1 MDIRK
6 SKNFAKVVQHS
17 GAAERVAE
25 DTRKNSRFY
34 DPKKKRYEYDDPE
47 EEIADVLAR
56 NSYRRNEVP
65 EYHQQTPEESLAQRR
80 QIIRAADDRSDLER
94 LQDERRSYARQY
106 GGQTRNTIDKLIGIA
121 LERTDSERAA
131 KMQEEADRHMAA
143 LDEYDKKIQKM
154 EEYERRQKIVDK
166 YSDIPNQKD
175 YAAKSKQIDKSNQD
189 DVYRKVNGLSESI
202 ASVASNIGTDNVAM
216 WNNRMT
222 KTMDDEKYRQMTD
235 VQRGTYNYL
244 YNTQGADA
252 ANEYISAISKDLQ
265 QRATEAAVE
274 SQKEMVKDGAVGATV
289 ANIAS
294 VGENLMSAPG
304 FITRAA
310 AKATGHSVDDTYDIF
325 NLSGKMA
332 NATRETTAEEIANQD
347 YWKDKN
353 TIFGNTGS
361 WIYNAGMSMAD
372 SVAAMLVG
380 KSLGVGLA
388 GGETS
393 GATLEKVKNI
403 TKKPPH

>member
-143 LDEYDKKIQKM
+143 LED
-154 EEYERRQKIVDK
+154 R
-166 YSDIPNQKD
+166 
-175 YAAKSKQIDKSNQD
+175 KS
-189 DVYRKVNGLSESI
+189 VV
-202 ASVASNIGTDNVAM
+202 
-216 WNNRMT
+216 
-222 KTMDDEKYRQMTD
+222 
-235 VQRGTYNYL
+235 
-244 YNTQGADA
+244 
-252 ANEYISAISKDLQ
+252 
-265 QRATEAAVE
+265 
-274 SQKEMVKDGAVGATV
+274 
-289 ANIAS
+289 
-294 VGENLMSAPG
+294 
-304 FITRAA
+304 
-310 AKATGHSVDDTYDIF
+310 
-325 NLSGKMA
+325 
-332 NATRETTAEEIANQD
+332 
-347 YWKDKN
+347 
-353 TIFGNTGS
+353 
-361 WIYNAGMSMAD
+361 
-372 SVAAMLVG
+372 
-380 KSLGVGLA
+380 
-388 GGETS
+388 
-393 GATLEKVKNI
+393 
-403 TKKPPH
+403 

>member
-1 MDIRK
+1 M
-6 SKNFAKVVQHS
+6 
-17 GAAERVAE
+17 
-25 DTRKNSRFY
+25 
-34 DPKKKRYEYDDPE
+34 
-47 EEIADVLAR
+47 
-56 NSYRRNEVP
+56 
-65 EYHQQTPEESLAQRR
+65 
-80 QIIRAADDRSDLER
+80 
-94 LQDERRSYARQY
+94 QDERRSYARQY

-131 KMQEEADRHMAA
+131 KMQEEANRHMAA

-252 ANEYISAISKDLQ
+252 ANEYISAINKDLQ
-265 QRATEAAVE
+265 QRATDAAVE
-274 SQKEMVKDGAVGATV
+274 SQREMVKDGAVGATV

-304 FITRAA
+304 FITSAA
-310 AKATGHSVDDTYDIF
+310 AKATGHSVDDTYDVF

-353 TIFGNTGS
+353 TILGNTGS

-403 TKKPPH
+403 TSNATSLIMSSEAATQTVTDMKEQGFSDDRAFRRRRTVWRG

>member
-1 MDIRK
+1 M
-6 SKNFAKVVQHS
+6 
-17 GAAERVAE
+17 
-25 DTRKNSRFY
+25 
-34 DPKKKRYEYDDPE
+34 
-47 EEIADVLAR
+47 AR

-65 EYHQQTPEESLAQRR
+65 EYHQQTQEESLAQRR

-106 GGQTRNTIDKLIGIA
+106 GGQTRNTIEKLIGIA

-131 KMQEEADRHMAA
+131 KMQKEANRHMAA
-143 LDEYDKKIQKM
+143 LDEYDKKIQEM
-154 EEYERRQKIVDK
+154 EEYERRQKSLTNIRIFLIKRFAD
-166 YSDIPNQKD
+166 
-175 YAAKSKQIDKSNQD
+175 KSKQIDKSNQD

-252 ANEYISAISKDLQ
+252 ANEYISAINKDLQ

-353 TIFGNTGS
+353 TILETPVLGS
-361 WIYNAGMSMAD
+361 TMQECLWLILSLLCW
-372 SVAAMLVG
+372 SVRVSAWA
-380 KSLGVGLA
+380 
-388 GGETS
+388 
-393 GATLEKVKNI
+393 
-403 TKKPPH
+403 